1 MNAQQLLDKIKELPN
16 RPVDVPTAPPVELVA
31 MVVRW
36 SRHLKQWKATTLAD
50 FARVSL
56 STVERVERGD
66 KVSDEALDRVA
77 QALGYERGAFTTP
90 RLPIGPENAAEEM
103 VEIYGHLEP
112 VAVAPMKT
120 HKAIR
125 DAAKCQAYLIHRP
138 DVPDTY
144 DADIAALGEWLDLG
158 SFILSDIDEDPSP
171 SERGRR
177 DLYNDILKCVGE
189 LERRGLTVL
198 SGVMAAPQPGLPDWK
213 VAIVS
218 VTPRLTDPGAPKRR
232 HLMVDRRCVAL
243 PPNALSD
250 GSATG

>member
-1 MNAQQLLDKIKELPN
+1 MNAQELLDKIKELPN
-16 RPVDVPTAPPVELVA
+16 KPVDVPTAPPLELVA

-36 SRHLKQWKATTLAD
+36 GRHLKQWKATTLAD

-66 KVSDEALDRVA
+66 RVSEEALDRIA

-90 RLPIGPENAAEEM
+90 RLPVGPEQAAEHL
-103 VEIYGHLEP
+103 VETYGHLEP

-125 DAAKCQAYLIHRP
+125 EAAKCDAYLIHRP
-138 DVPDTY
+138 DVPHTY
-144 DADIAALGEWLDLG
+144 DDDLANLGEWLDLA
-158 SFILSDIDEDPSP
+158 SFILSDIVDDPTP
-171 SERGRR
+171 SDRGRR
-177 DLYNDILKCVGE
+177 DLYNDILKCVAE

-213 VAIVS
+213 VAIIS
-218 VTPRLTDPGAPKRR
+218 VTPRLTDPGAPKR
-232 HLMVDRRCVAL
+232 HHVLVDRRCVAL
-243 PPNALSD
+243 PPNVLPNA
-250 GSATG
+250 

>member
-1 MNAQQLLDKIKELPN
+1 MNAQELLDKIKELPN
-16 RPVDVPTAPPVELVA
+16 KPVDVPTAPPVELVA

-36 SRHLKQWKATTLAD
+36 GRHLKQWKATTLAD

-66 KVSDEALDRVA
+66 KVSDDALDRIA
-77 QALGYERGAFTTP
+77 QALGYEQGAFTTP
-90 RLPIGPENAAEEM
+90 RLPIGPEKAAEQM
-103 VEIYGHLEP
+103 VETYGHLEP
-112 VAVAPMKT
+112 LAVTPMKT

-125 DAAKCQAYLIHRP
+125 DAARCQAYLIHRP
-138 DVPDTY
+138 DVPNTY
-144 DADIAALGEWLDLG
+144 DTEIANLGEWLDLA
-158 SFILSDIDEDPSP
+158 SFVLSEMMEDSP

-177 DLYNDILKCVGE
+177 DLYNDILGCVAE

-232 HLMVDRRCVAL
+232 HVLVDRRCVAL
-243 PPNALSD
+243 PPNVLADDLV
-250 GSATG
+250 

>member
-1 MNAQQLLDKIKELPN
+1 MNAPKLLNKIKELPK
-16 RPVDVPTAPPVELVA
+16 RPIDVPTAPPVELIA
-31 MVVRW
+31 MAVRW
-36 SRHLKQWKATTLAD
+36 GRHLKQWKATTLAD

-77 QALGYERGAFTTP
+77 QALGYERGAFTIP
-90 RLPIGPENAAEEM
+90 RLPIGAEKAAEQM
-103 VEIYGHLEP
+103 VETYSHTEP
-112 VAVAPMKT
+112 VVVAPMKT
-120 HKAIR
+120 HRAISN
-125 DAAKCQAYLIHRP
+125 AAKCQAYLIHRP
-138 DVPDTY
+138 EVPGTY
-144 DADIAALGEWLDLG
+144 DADIATLGEWLDIG
-158 SFILSDIDEDPSP
+158 SFILSDLVEDPLP

-189 LERRGLTVL
+189 LGRRRLTVL
-198 SGVMAAPQPGLPDWK
+198 SGVMAAPEPGLPDWK

-232 HLMVDRRCVAL
+232 HVMVDSRCVAL

>member
-1 MNAQQLLDKIKELPN
+1 MNAQELLDKIKELPN
-16 RPVDVPTAPPVELVA
+16 KPVDVPTAPPVELVA

-36 SRHLKQWKATTLAD
+36 GRHLKQWKATTLAD

-66 KVSDEALDRVA
+66 KVSEEALDRIA
-77 QALGYERGAFTTP
+77 QALGYERGAFTMP
-90 RLPIGPENAAEEM
+90 RLPIGPETAAEQI
-103 VEIYGHLEP
+103 VETYGHLEP

-138 DVPDTY
+138 DVPETY
-144 DADIAALGEWLDLG
+144 GNDIANLGEWLDLA
-158 SFILSDIDEDPSP
+158 SFVLSDLVEDPSP

-177 DLYNDILKCVGE
+177 DLYNDILASVAE

-232 HLMVDRRCVAL
+232 HVMVDRRCVAL
-243 PPNALSD
+243 PANALVD
-250 GSATG
+250 G

>member
-1 MNAQQLLDKIKELPN
+1 MNAQELLDKIKELPN
-16 RPVDVPTAPPVELVA
+16 KPVDVPTVPPAELVA

-36 SRHLKQWKATTLAD
+36 GRHLKQWKATTLAD

-66 KVSDEALDRVA
+66 KVSDEALDRIA
-77 QALGYERGAFTTP
+77 QALGYDAGAFTTP
-90 RLPIGPENAAEEM
+90 RLPIGPQKAAEQM
-103 VEIYGHLEP
+103 VETYGHLEP

-125 DAAKCQAYLIHRP
+125 DAARCQAYLIHRP
-138 DVPDTY
+138 EVPHTY
-144 DADIAALGEWLDLG
+144 DTDIANLVEWLDLA
-158 SFILSDIDEDPSP
+158 SFILSDMMEDAP

-177 DLYNDILKCVGE
+177 DLYNDILACVAE

-198 SGVMAAPQPGLPDWK
+198 SGVMAAPQPGLPDWT
-213 VAIVS
+213 VAVVS

-232 HLMVDRRCVAL
+232 HVMVDRRCVAL
-243 PPNALSD
+243 PPNPFAD
-250 GSATG
+250 A

>member
-1 MNAQQLLDKIKELPN
+1 MNAQELLDKIKELRN
-16 RPVDVPTAPPVELVA
+16 KPVDVPMAPPVELVA

-36 SRHLKQWKATTLAD
+36 GRHLKQWKATTLAD

-66 KVSDEALDRVA
+66 KVSEEALDRIA
-77 QALGYERGAFTTP
+77 QALGYEPGAFTTP
-90 RLPIGPENAAEEM
+90 RLPIGPDRAAEELA
-103 VEIYGHLEP
+103 ETYGHLEP

-125 DAAKCQAYLIHRP
+125 EAAKCQAFLIHRP
-138 DVPDTY
+138 EVPKTY
-144 DADIAALGEWLDLG
+144 DGEIANLGEWLDLA
-158 SFILSDIDEDPSP
+158 SCVLSDLVDDPS
-171 SERGRR
+171 STERGRR
-177 DLYNDILKCVGE
+177 DLYNDILACVAE

-198 SGVMAAPQPGLPDWK
+198 SGVMQAPQPGLPDWK

-232 HLMVDRRCVAL
+232 HVMVDRRCVAL
-243 PPNALSD
+243 PSTMLDS
-250 GSATG
+250 

>member
-1 MNAQQLLDKIKELPN
+1 MNAQELLAKIKELPN
-16 RPVDVPTAPPVELVA
+16 KPIDMPTAPPVELVA

-36 SRHLKQWKATTLAD
+36 GRHLKQWKATTLAD

-56 STVERVERGD
+56 STIERVERGD
-66 KVSDEALDRVA
+66 KVSDEALDRIA
-77 QALGYERGAFTTP
+77 QALGHESGAFTTP
-90 RLPIGPENAAEEM
+90 RLPIGPEKAAEQMAET
-103 VEIYGHLEP
+103 YGHLEP

-138 DVPDTY
+138 EVPDTY
-144 DADIAALGEWLDLG
+144 DDDIANLGEWLDLA
-158 SFILSDIDEDPSP
+158 SFILSDIVEDPTP

-177 DLYNDILKCVGE
+177 DLYNDILKCVAE

-198 SGVMAAPQPGLPDWK
+198 SGVMAAPQPGLPDWN

-232 HLMVDRRCVAL
+232 HVLVDRRCVAL
-243 PPNALSD
+243 PPNVLAD
-250 GSATG
+250 A

>member
-1 MNAQQLLDKIKELPN
+1 MNAQELLDKIKDLPN
-16 RPVDVPTAPPVELVA
+16 RPVDVPTTPPVELVA

-36 SRHLKQWKATTLAD
+36 GRHLKQWKATTLAD
-50 FARVSL
+50 FACVSL

-66 KVSDEALDRVA
+66 KVSDEALDRIA
-77 QALGYERGAFTTP
+77 QALGYDAGAFTTP
-90 RLPIGPENAAEEM
+90 RLPIGPDKAAEQL
-103 VEIYGHLEP
+103 VETYGHLEP

-138 DVPDTY
+138 EVPDTF
-144 DADIAALGEWLDLG
+144 DADIANLGEWLDLG
-158 SFILSDIDEDPSP
+158 SFILSDMIEDSTP

-177 DLYNDILKCVGE
+177 DLYNDILGCVAE

-198 SGVMAAPQPGLPDWK
+198 SGVMAAPQPGLHDWK

-232 HLMVDRRCVAL
+232 HVMVDRRCVAL
-243 PPNALSD
+243 PPNPFVDA
-250 GSATG
+250 

>member
-1 MNAQQLLDKIKELPN
+1 MNAQELLDKIKDLPN
-16 RPVDVPTAPPVELVA
+16 KPVDVPTAPPVELVA

-36 SRHLKQWKATTLAD
+36 GRHLKQWKATTLAD

-66 KVSDEALDRVA
+66 KVSEEALDRIA
-77 QALGYERGAFTTP
+77 QALGHEPGAFTTP
-90 RLPIGPENAAEEM
+90 RLPIGPQKAAEQIIET
-103 VEIYGHLEP
+103 YGHLEP

-125 DAAKCQAYLIHRP
+125 DAARCDAYLIHRP
-138 DVPDTY
+138 GVPDTY
-144 DADIAALGEWLDLG
+144 DDDIANLGEWLGLA
-158 SFILSDIDEDPSP
+158 SFILSDIVEDSSP
-171 SERGRR
+171 PERGRR
-177 DLYNDILKCVGE
+177 DLYNDILASVAE

-198 SGVMAAPQPGLPDWK
+198 SGVMQAPQPRMPDWK

-232 HLMVDRRCVAL
+232 HVMVDRRTVAVA
-243 PPNALSD
+243 PNWLAD
-250 GSATG
+250 A

>member
-1 MNAQQLLDKIKELPN
+1 MNAQELLDKIKELPN
-16 RPVDVPTAPPVELVA
+16 KSVDVPTVPPVELVA

-36 SRHLKQWKATTLAD
+36 GRHLKQWKATTLAD

-66 KVSDEALDRVA
+66 KVSEEALERIA
-77 QALGYERGAFTTP
+77 QALGYQRGAFTTP
-90 RLPIGPENAAEEM
+90 RLPIGPEKAAEQM
-103 VEIYGHLEP
+103 VETYGHLEP

-125 DAAKCQAYLIHRP
+125 DAARCQAYLIHRP
-138 DVPDTY
+138 EVPDAY
-144 DADIAALGEWLDLG
+144 DADIANLGEWLDLA
-158 SFILSDIDEDPSP
+158 SFILSDTMEELP

-177 DLYNDILKCVGE
+177 DLYNDILACVAE

-198 SGVMAAPQPGLPDWK
+198 SGVMTAPQPGLPDWK

-232 HLMVDRRCVAL
+232 HVMVDRRCVAL
-243 PPNALSD
+243 PPNSLAD
-250 GSATG
+250 D

>member
-1 MNAQQLLDKIKELPN
+1 MNAQELLDKIKELRN
-16 RPVDVPTAPPVELVA
+16 KPVDVPMAPPVELVA

-36 SRHLKQWKATTLAD
+36 GRHLKQWKATTLAD

-66 KVSDEALDRVA
+66 KVSEEALDRIA
-77 QALGYERGAFTTP
+77 QVLGYEPGAFTTP
-90 RLPIGPENAAEEM
+90 RLPIGPDRAAEELA
-103 VEIYGHLEP
+103 ETYGHLEP

-125 DAAKCQAYLIHRP
+125 EAAKCQAFLIHRP
-138 DVPDTY
+138 EVPKTY
-144 DADIAALGEWLDLG
+144 DGEIANLGEWLDLA
-158 SFILSDIDEDPSP
+158 SCVLSDLVDDPS
-171 SERGRR
+171 STERGRR
-177 DLYNDILKCVGE
+177 DLYNDILACVAE

-198 SGVMAAPQPGLPDWK
+198 SGVMQAPQPGLPDWK

-232 HLMVDRRCVAL
+232 HVMVDRRCVAL
-243 PPNALSD
+243 PSTMLDS
-250 GSATG
+250 